1 MSISVGT
8 AQTICRALPWVVLS
22 LLLFHCS
29 ASTEEECSALIDSYK
44 SEHQKEASP
53 YTGDNLI
60 FFLHVPRTAGRTFH
74 SCMLKPAIPPVKRC
88 PKAYDNLARIDTAV
102 PNCGLLSSHDDFSI
116 ISKLPDDVAVL
127 THIRDPVDRFLSAYE
142 FAVEVASK
150 HALRRPGFQNKP
162 HAMITDEVWPWS
174 YLVPFFQKDIE
185 SRRASMENEK
195 PNPDHWTF
203 VNHPDGEEFFYNKAH
218 HRSKWILSEAEEDNV
233 LPSLDP
239 YNNRL
244 YMPLHEFMETDIAH
258 ELLHNGETYQVLG
271 ITNYSHWNDAEELRH
286 CMTSYPS
293 AMEAMFNISKA
304 RIQRF
309 HHVGVTNRLL
319 ESATAAAASF
329 AFPLSGPAYADQK
342 PPRDGDKKLSED
354 RFSTGGPTKT
364 NSPEQKEL
372 LEKVRLVRAA

>member
-60 FFLHVPRTAGRTFH
+60 FSYMYLELLDAH
-74 SCMLKPAIPPVKRC
+74 SLVHAETSDPTRQRC

-127 THIRDPVDRFLSAYE
+127 THIRDP
-142 FAVEVASK
+142 
-150 HALRRPGFQNKP
+150 
-162 HAMITDEVWPWS
+162 
-174 YLVPFFQKDIE
+174 
-185 SRRASMENEK
+185 RASMENEK
-195 PNPDHWTF
+195 PNPETF
-203 VNHPDGEEFFYNKAH
+203 LYCAAH
-218 HRSKWILSEAEEDNV
+218 HMRALYPLCLLWAINAPGSSSIKWILSEAEEDNV

-309 HHVGVTNRLL
+309 HH
-319 ESATAAAASF
+319 ASF

-354 RFSTGGPTKT
+354 RFSTGGP
-364 NSPEQKEL
+364 Q
-372 LEKVRLVRAA
+372 RLTLRNKKNYLKKFDWCVLHEVAAVAMP